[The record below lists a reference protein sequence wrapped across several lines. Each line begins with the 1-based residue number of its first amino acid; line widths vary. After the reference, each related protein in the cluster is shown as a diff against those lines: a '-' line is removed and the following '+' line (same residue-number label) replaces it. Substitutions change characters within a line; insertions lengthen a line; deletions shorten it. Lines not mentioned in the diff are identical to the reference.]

1 MCETCEND
9 AVEWHNAIP
18 GFTLMFA
25 QKSGSK
31 MIEGQWALGQ
41 GGEPLVIWDKRPEID
56 PDFCLPPDEED
67 ENKFVPF
74 HSPENKLFM
83 IAYQNMRE
91 MIKCDPETGFELVQ
105 SAMLVG
111 FDSTRET
118 NGCFAAWLC
127 HKLGEHLKSHPVPD
141 ENAATDNSFV

>member
-1 MCETCEND
+1 MCEVCEND
-9 AVEWHNAIP
+9 AMEWHNAIP

-31 MIEGQWALGQ
+31 MKAGQWALGQ
-41 GGEPLVIWDKRPEID
+41 GGEPLIIWDNKPEID
-56 PDFCLPPDEED
+56 PVNSHLNLVHRE
-67 ENKFVPF
+67 
-74 HSPENKLFM
+74 SPENKAF
-83 IAYQNMRE
+83 IAAYQNMRD
-91 MIKCDPETGFELVQ
+91 MIKCDPETGFELIQ

-111 FDSTRET
+111 FDSTREM

>member
-1 MCETCEND
+1 MCEVCEND
-9 AVEWHNAIP
+9 AMEWHNAIP

-31 MIEGQWALGQ
+31 MKAGQWALGQ
-41 GGEPLVIWDKRPEID
+41 GGEPLIIWDNKPEID
-56 PDFCLPPDEED
+56 PVNSHLNLVHRE
-67 ENKFVPF
+67 
-74 HSPENKLFM
+74 SPENKAF
-83 IAYQNMRE
+83 IAAYQNMRD
-91 MIKCDPETGFELVQ
+91 MIKCDPETGFELIQ

-111 FDSTRET
+111 FDSTREM

-141 ENAATDNSFV
+141 ENAAIDNPVV